1 MKLAARL
8 HNLGT
13 ENAFEVLNEVNRLKA
28 AGRDI
33 ISFAIGEPDFDTP
46 DNIKQAGIAALDNNF
61 THYSP
66 SAGILPLRE
75 AVAAYIASTRSIS
88 VNPDQVVITPGGKP
102 IIYYVLHAL
111 VDPGDEVIYPNPG
124 FPIYE
129 SVIRFTGG
137 IPVAAPILDE
147 KNFSLDTVELE
158 RLITP
163 KTKLIILNSPQNPTG
178 GMLTNQDIENIAA
191 LAKKHDL
198 WVLSDEIYS
207 RITYAGLFTSIASQP
222 GMQARTI
229 ILDGFSKTYAMTGWR
244 LGYGV
249 MPEELAIQ
257 IARLIT
263 NCESCTNTFV
273 QYGGLEALT
282 GPQDFVTS
290 MVAEFTARR
299 DLIVAGL
306 NSIPGFSCQT
316 PNGAFYVFPN
326 VTGACRRLGL
336 SDSKALQQYLLHN
349 ADVAVLPRTAF
360 GARNIGETQEYL
372 RFSYA
377 TSRDMINLGLER
389 IATAMRQVKQTCKSS
404 VSG

>member
-1 MKLAARL
+1 MKLAKRL
-8 HNLGT
+8 SNLGT
-13 ENAFEVLNEVNRLKA
+13 ENAFEVLNEVNRLKS
-28 AGRDI
+28 AGRNI

-46 DNIKQAGIAALDNNF
+46 DNIKQAGIKAIQDNF

-66 SAGILPLRE
+66 SAGILPLRD
-75 AVAAYIASTRSIS
+75 AIVKYISATRSIQ
-88 VNPDQVVITPGGKP
+88 VNHDEVVVTPGGKP

-137 IPVAAPILDE
+137 VPVPAPILEE
-147 KNFSLDTVELE
+147 KDFSLDTAELE
-158 RLITP
+158 KLITP
-163 KTKLIILNSPQNPTG
+163 KTKLIILNSPHNPTG
-178 GMLTNQDIENIAA
+178 GMLTAQDLKTIAE
-191 LAKKHDL
+191 LACRHNL

-207 RITYAGLFTSIASQP
+207 RITYAGTFASICSLP
-222 GMQARTI
+222 GMQEKTI

-249 MPEELAIQ
+249 MPKELAVH

-282 GPQDFVTS
+282 GPQDSVIS
-290 MVAEFTARR
+290 MVSEFKARR
-299 DLIVAGL
+299 DFIVAGL
-306 NSIPGFSCQT
+306 NNIPGFSCKT

-326 VTGACRRLGL
+326 VTEACKRLGL
-336 SDSKALQQYLLHN
+336 PDSKALQQHLLHN
-349 ADVAVLPRTAF
+349 GDVAVLPRSAF
-360 GARNIGETQEYL
+360 GVRNTGETQEYL

-377 TSRDMINLGLER
+377 ASCDIIAKGLER
-389 IATAMRQVKQTCKSS
+389 IEKAMR
-404 VSG
+404 

>member
-8 HNLGT
+8 NNLGT

-33 ISFAIGEPDFDTP
+33 VSFAIGEPDFDTP
-46 DNIKQAGIAALDNNF
+46 DNIKKAGIAALQNNF

-75 AVAAYIASTRSIS
+75 AVADYISSSRTIP
-88 VNPDQVVITPGGKP
+88 VNPNQVVITPGGKP

-137 IPVAAPILDE
+137 IPVAAPILEE

-158 RLITP
+158 KLISP

-178 GMLTNQDIENIAA
+178 GMLTPQDIGNIAT

-198 WVLSDEIYS
+198 WILSDEIYS
-207 RITYAGLFTSIASQP
+207 RLIYTGSFASIASTP
-222 GMQARTI
+222 GMQERTV

-249 MPEELAIQ
+249 MPEELAIHV
-257 IARLIT
+257 ARLIT

-282 GPQDFVTS
+282 GPQDFVAS

-306 NSIPGFSCQT
+306 NSIPGFSCKT

-326 VTGACRRLGL
+326 VTEACQRLGL
-336 SDSKALQQYLLHN
+336 PDSKALQQHLLYN

-360 GARNIGETQEYL
+360 GARNPGESQEYL

-377 TSRDMINLGLER
+377 TSSDMIKLGLER
-389 IATAMRQVKQTCKSS
+389 IEKAMRLV
-404 VSG
+404 

>member
-8 HNLGT
+8 GNLGT
-13 ENAFEVLNEVNRLKA
+13 ENAFDVLNEVNRLKA
-28 AGRDI
+28 TGRDI
-33 ISFAIGEPDFDTP
+33 ISFAIGEPDFDTA
-46 DNIKQAGIAALDNNF
+46 DNIKQAGITAIQNNF

-75 AVAAYIASTRSIS
+75 AVASHTSTTRKLQAK
-88 VNPDQVVITPGGKP
+88 PEQVVITPGGKP

-137 IPVAAPILDE
+137 IPVAAPILEE
-147 KNFSLDTVELE
+147 KNFSLDTNELE
-158 RLITP
+158 NRITP
-163 KTKLIILNSPQNPTG
+163 KTKLIILNSPHNPTG
-178 GMLTNQDIENIAA
+178 GMLTAQDVETIAT
-191 LAKKHDL
+191 LAVKHDL

-207 RITYAGLFTSIASQP
+207 QIAYEGTFVSIASLP
-222 GMQARTI
+222 GMQERTI

-249 MPEELAIQ
+249 MTEELAAN

-273 QYGGLEALT
+273 QYGGLAALT
-282 GPQDFVTS
+282 GPQNFVS
-290 MVAEFTARR
+290 NMVSEFKARR

-306 NSIPGFSCQT
+306 NSIPGFSCKT
-316 PNGAFYVFPN
+316 PSGAFYVFPN
-326 VTGACRRLGL
+326 VTEACERLGL
-336 SDSKALQQYLLHN
+336 PDSKALQQHLLYN
-349 ADVAVLPRTAF
+349 ADVAVLPRSAF
-360 GARNIGETQEYL
+360 GARNIGENQEYL

-377 TSRDMINLGLER
+377 TASDTIAAGLAR
-389 IATAMRQVKQTCKSS
+389 IEKAMRLS
-404 VSG
+404 

>member
-8 HNLGT
+8 NNLGT

-28 AGRDI
+28 DGRDI
-33 ISFAIGEPDFDTP
+33 VSFAIGEPDFDTP
-46 DNIKQAGIAALDNNF
+46 DNIKKAGIAALQNNF

-66 SAGILPLRE
+66 SAGILPLKE
-75 AVAAYIASTRSIS
+75 AVANYISSTRAIP
-88 VNPDQVVITPGGKP
+88 VTPDQVVITPGGKP
-102 IIYYVLHAL
+102 IIFYVLHAL
-111 VDPGDEVIYPNPG
+111 IDPGDEVIYPNPG

-137 IPVAAPILDE
+137 IPIAAPILEE
-147 KNFSLDTVELE
+147 KNFSLDTSELE
-158 RLITP
+158 KLITP
-163 KTKLIILNSPQNPTG
+163 KTKLIILNSPHNPTG
-178 GMLTNQDIENIAA
+178 GMLTPKDIETIAA
-191 LAKKHDL
+191 LAKKHNL

-207 RITYAGLFTSIASQP
+207 RITYAGSFASIASTP
-222 GMQARTI
+222 GMQERTV

-249 MPEELAIQ
+249 MPKELAIH

-282 GPQDFVTS
+282 GPQDFVAS

-306 NSIPGFSCQT
+306 NSIPGFTCKT
-316 PNGAFYVFPN
+316 PDGAFYVFPN
-326 VTGACRRLGL
+326 VTEACQRLSL
-336 SDSKALQQYLLHN
+336 PDSKALQQHLLYN

-360 GARNIGETQEYL
+360 GARNTGETQEYL

-377 TSRDMINLGLER
+377 TSRDIIELGLER
-389 IATAMRQVKQTCKSS
+389 IEKAMRLI
-404 VSG
+404 